1 MTLLYSYFTQIK
13 QDAIHIMRMVR
24 QCLQLQQNRKAI
36 SRVSWN
42 EQVNYIVVIT
52 FEETREYPSRA
63 HPMKKCRSVAKK
75 GPWAVHLTLC
85 SDKGV
90 GGYL

>member
-1 MTLLYSYFTQIK
+1 MSAGM
-13 QDAIHIMRMVR
+13 D
-24 QCLQLQQNRKAI
+24 
-36 SRVSWN
+36 

-52 FEETREYPSRA
+52 FEETREYPSGA
-63 HPMKKCRSVAKK
+63 HPMKKCRSVVKK
-75 GPWAVHLTLC
+75 GSWVVHLTLC